1 MYYVPTLLQSATRK
15 NGENA
20 KNWYKNARNKEIGV
34 KCNKKHEIR
43 VCLIGVT
50 IFPRFLRLLADSTLT
65 REINCTFQLWIGT
78 VAEE

>member
-1 MYYVPTLLQSATRK
+1 MHYVPTLLHSAKRK
-15 NGENA
+15 NGRNA
-20 KNWYKNARNKEIGV
+20 KTDPKNAGNKEIGV

-50 IFPRFLRLLADSTLT
+50 NFPRFLRLLADSALT